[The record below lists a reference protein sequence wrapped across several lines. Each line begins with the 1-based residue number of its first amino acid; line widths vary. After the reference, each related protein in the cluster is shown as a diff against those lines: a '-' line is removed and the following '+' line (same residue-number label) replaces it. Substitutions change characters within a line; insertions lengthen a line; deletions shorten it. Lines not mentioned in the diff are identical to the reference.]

1 MDTLF
6 KLILKLWYSKPNTES
21 TKKFSLN
28 CSRRAFIRFHRVVPG
43 CFALA
48 KNQFITN
55 IAIAR
60 SSIWPEIISILL
72 FFPCYLI
79 FPQSQFVIVSNYENE
94 KKNCRRICKYASI
107 INLTF
112 TILLLI
118 NTFIIWLFKQL
129 EKFKI
134 ACWSAASNSLLLKQ
148 QRKPNSQIKF

>member
-60 SSIWPEIISILL
+60 SSI
-72 FFPCYLI
+72 
-79 FPQSQFVIVSNYENE
+79 
-94 KKNCRRICKYASI
+94 
-107 INLTF
+107 
-112 TILLLI
+112 
-118 NTFIIWLFKQL
+118 
-129 EKFKI
+129 
-134 ACWSAASNSLLLKQ
+134 
-148 QRKPNSQIKF
+148 